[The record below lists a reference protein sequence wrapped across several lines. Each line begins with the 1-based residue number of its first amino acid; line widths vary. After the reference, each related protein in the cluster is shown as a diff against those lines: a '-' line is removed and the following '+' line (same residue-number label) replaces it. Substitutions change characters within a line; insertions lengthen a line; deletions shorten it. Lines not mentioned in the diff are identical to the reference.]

1 MAERLKAHDWKSC
14 MLLTGHRG
22 FESLS
27 LHHLKIEEG
36 GKDCE
41 LFTLSGPEG
50 SSRSDSVLYRLS
62 LFILNS
68 LLSKSAFF
76 DNNVL
81 RYHHT

>member
-1 MAERLKAHDWKSC
+1 
-14 MLLTGHRG
+14 
-22 FESLS
+22 
-27 LHHLKIEEG
+27 
-36 GKDCE
+36 
-41 LFTLSGPEG
+41 
-50 SSRSDSVLYRLS
+50 